1 MELSGGTHPGC
12 LIPGKE
18 TYPLD
23 MLEGIR
29 AGLDAV
35 VKINAVPG
43 IEPRFSSHIVRK
55 LVTVLTGCYWLL
67 NLDIAFI
74 ILIFG

>member
-1 MELSGGTHPGC
+1 
-12 LIPGKE
+12 
-18 TYPLD
+18 